1 MEIPRV
7 RARIPRALGDAR
19 EYQRAARL
27 IVFIVLS
34 ALGAMVKVGSP
45 LGAVTLDAAPAYFA
59 ALAFGWGEG
68 ALVAGLGSLL
78 SALISGFPLGALV
91 HVYVAVQAA
100 LWATCMRLAYER
112 GGPVLAMLTT
122 TFLAGVVAAALS
134 WPLGG
139 LALVTNS
146 LAPFILAAALNVV
159 VATAL
164 FVVLIRSKVVYVRR
178 HR

>member
-1 MEIPRV
+1 MEVPRV
-7 RARIPRALGDAR
+7 RARLPRALGDAR
-19 EYQRAARL
+19 AYQQAARL

-34 ALGAMVKVGSP
+34 ALGAMAKVPGP

-59 ALAFGWGEG
+59 ALAFSWGEG

-78 SALISGFPLGALV
+78 SALISGFPLGVLP
-91 HVYVAVQAA
+91 HVYAAVQAA
-100 LWATCMRLAYER
+100 LWAICLRLAYER

-122 TFLAGVVAAALS
+122 AFLAGVVAAALS

-139 LALVTNS
+139 LALVTSS
-146 LAPFILAAALNVV
+146 LAPYVVAAAVNVV
-159 VATAL
+159 LAMAL
-164 FVVLIRSKVVYVRR
+164 FLLLTRSKVVYVRR

>member
-1 MEIPRV
+1 
-7 RARIPRALGDAR
+7 
-19 EYQRAARL
+19 
-27 IVFIVLS
+27 
-34 ALGAMVKVGSP
+34 
-45 LGAVTLDAAPAYFA
+45 
-59 ALAFGWGEG
+59 
-68 ALVAGLGSLL
+68 
-78 SALISGFPLGALV
+78 
-91 HVYVAVQAA
+91 
-100 LWATCMRLAYER
+100 
-112 GGPVLAMLTT
+112 MLTT